1 MKQGKSALARTL
13 ALSLNS
19 LPQKRGSHKAPDLPL
34 KRQRRMRKDEQ
45 LAQLVAAQQAELS
58 HLDSLK
64 MSLIT
69 KMQKEEF
76 LLHILAKEHEDLKAK
91 VGKIDDEV
99 AVLQEQTAAV
109 PQHYANEYELEKQ
122 RMLLQH
128 ETRTNDLKE
137 ETSTAI
143 EKIIQKEVE
152 ASKRERDVAAKQVDE
167 IESQIKN
174 AQSELTTTLIK
185 LKESH
190 SKKLHELRSKMDESV
205 ASLKQTISQID
216 ESMAE
221 KTKEVEALTTRLN
234 SARTTAERYTRIRQQ
249 LEGKYSGKNEEID
262 VLRATIAT
270 KKKQIADIKRLT
282 EQETAD
288 TAMLKSE
295 TVVNEARIYEQE
307 AERRVLHNRLQELKG
322 NIRVFCRIRAVNSSD
337 TLSEIELNGE
347 SINDEANQELT
358 LFKTTT
364 PLPITRSPSKARDA
378 YYFQFDRVFL
388 MVESN
393 EDIFEEIAQ
402 LVQSSLDG
410 YNVCVFAY
418 GQTGSGKTF
427 TMSHAENGMIPLSVQ
442 KIFQNV
448 HFLEK
453 HGWKYTITGQFIEI
467 YNETIVDLLDPNTTR
482 TREIKHDGNNTTV
495 TNTKVVEIKSEQH
508 AHKLL
513 TVAEKSRST
522 GFTSANER
530 SSRSHSIFTLRIMG
544 EKDGERREG
553 TVNLIDLAGSERL
566 TTSQTKG
573 DRLRETQA
581 INKSLSSLGDVICAL
596 GQGGHV
602 PYRNSKL
609 TYLLKNSLGGDSKTL
624 MFVNISPLLKN
635 FNETV
640 NSLRFASKVNQTKQK
655 GKWETPFR

>member
-448 HFLEK
+448 QFLEK

-655 GKWETPFR
+655 GK

>member
-216 ESMAE
+216 ESMAK

-288 TAMLKSE
+288 TAILKSE

-655 GKWETPFR
+655 GK